1 MKWELNNRK
10 FLQFLKIVSWVLF
23 IGLAI
28 DTGSYIFNGFYVFF
42 INDYATKYFGLFD
55 LYHADS
61 GNYIVMLLFMTIVS
75 LFKTLIFYTVIKMFD
90 NEFIELKNPFTRQ
103 FVKLMN
109 RIFYLTLGIGIF
121 SYWGSKYVNWI
132 SSKNIVLP
140 TVDQLNLGGAD
151 VWIFMA
157 IVLLVINQ
165 ILKRGVELQ
174 NENNLTI

>member
-10 FLQFLKIVSWVLF
+10 VLQFLKVVSWVLF

-75 LFKTLIFYTVIKMFD
+75 LFKTLIFYTVIKMFN
-90 NEFIELKNPFTRQ
+90 NEFIELKKPFTEH
-103 FVKLMN
+103 FVKLMSC
-109 RIFYLTLGIGIF
+109 IFYQILGIGIF
-121 SYWGSKYVNWI
+121 SYWGSKYANWL
-132 SSKNIVLP
+132 SSKNIVMP